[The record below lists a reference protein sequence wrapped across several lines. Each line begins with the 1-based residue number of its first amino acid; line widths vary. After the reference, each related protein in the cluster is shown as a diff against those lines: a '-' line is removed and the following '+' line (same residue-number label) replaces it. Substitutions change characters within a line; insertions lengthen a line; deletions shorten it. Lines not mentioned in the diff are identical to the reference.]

1 MTLPEAFIH
10 LFTLKPFLV
19 MLAGVA
25 LGISVGVLPGIT
37 AGMLMALTLPF
48 TYHMSSLDAVTLLI
62 AMFVG
67 GVSGGLITATLMR
80 IPGEPNAIMTCLDG
94 YQLAKKGFPGRAL
107 GLGNASS
114 VVGGA
119 LSWGALVLFAP
130 PIARVAVALGPFEN
144 FAIIVM
150 ALILISS
157 LSGGSFL
164 KGLSAG
170 LLGML
175 VSFPGIDESSG
186 IVRLTF
192 GYTALE
198 GGFSSLPVILGMF
211 AVSQVVADAFNIEE
225 KTNAIEASM
234 RGMFISLR
242 DYATHG
248 WNMIRSSLLGIWIGI
263 LPGVGATIASIVA
276 YTTAKNLSRDPDSF
290 GSGNE
295 EAIVASESANNATTG
310 GTLIPILTLGIPG
323 GLTDSILLGALII
336 HNLQPGPLLFRNNP
350 EIVNTIFATHLVAHV
365 AMFAMM
371 TFGIVLFARLMRLP
385 RAFILP
391 MVIVFSVLGA
401 FALNSRAFDIWVMLG
416 FGTLGILLE
425 LAKVPLAP
433 FVVGLVLAPLAESE
447 LRAGLMSSAGSFWP
461 LIQRPIAC
469 TVLIIAAALFVW
481 PFVREWRRASTNM
494 AVKKAGVRP
503 SNQGGS
509 Q

>member
-1 MTLPEAFIH
+1 MTLIEAFVH

-19 MLAGVA
+19 MAAGVA

-48 TYHMSSLDAVTLLI
+48 TYHMSSVDAVTLLV

-94 YQLAKKGFPGRAL
+94 YQLARRGRPGRAL

-119 LSWGALVLFAP
+119 LSWGALVMFAP
-130 PIARVAVALGPFEN
+130 PIANLAVALGPFEN
-144 FAIIVM
+144 FAIIMM

-157 LSGGSFL
+157 LSEGAFL

-186 IVRLTF
+186 IIRLTF
-192 GYTALE
+192 GVTALE
-198 GGFSSLPVILGMF
+198 GGLNSLPVILGMF
-211 AVSQVVADAFNIEE
+211 AVSQVVADALNIEE
-225 KTNAIEASM
+225 QADSIESTM

-242 DYATHG
+242 DYALHG
-248 WNMIRSSLLGIWIGI
+248 WNMLRSSLIGIWVGI

-276 YTTAKNLSRDPDSF
+276 YTTAKNLSSAPEAF
-290 GSGNE
+290 GHGSE
-295 EAIVASESANNATTG
+295 EAIVAAESANNATTG
-310 GTLIPILTLGIPG
+310 GTLIPLLTLGIPG
-323 GLTDSILLGALII
+323 GLTDSILLGALVI
-336 HNLQPGPLLFRNNP
+336 HNLQPGPLLFKNSP
-350 EIVNTIFATHLVAHV
+350 EIVNTIFATHLVAHL

-371 TFGIVLFARLMRLP
+371 TFGVTVFARLMKLP
-385 RAFILP
+385 RAFVLP
-391 MVIVFSVLGA
+391 MVMVFSVLGA
-401 FALNSRAFDIWVMLG
+401 FALNNRAFDVWVMLA
-416 FGTLGILLE
+416 FGTLGVLLE

-433 FVVGLVLAPLAESE
+433 FVVGLVLAPMAETE
-447 LRAGLMSSAGSFWP
+447 LRAGLMASAGSFQP
-461 LIQRPIAC
+461 LLLRPIAC
-469 TVLIIAAALFVW
+469 AMLLVSAVLFVW
-481 PFVREWRRASTNM
+481 PFVRTWRR
-494 AVKKAGVRP
+494 GR
-503 SNQGGS
+503 GRS
-509 Q
+509 QTGKSRT